1 MNEWIQKVVSQA
13 KGLWS
18 KWSKVQK
25 AILIGIAVVVIGA
38 LILVGRISSG
48 PTEEALF
55 NTTFDES
62 VLSNIQV
69 RLDTENISYRTVNG
83 IIYVKDRAT
92 ASHAKGMLIREKIIP
107 TTTEPWAI
115 FDVDR
120 WTTSDFLNDV
130 NIRRAI
136 IGEAENMI
144 IALGDV
150 DAVSLSMD
158 IDGQNTLFASDR
170 REPTASAVVTPKPG
184 SDLATNR
191 KKIEAIQ
198 QIIKFTY
205 SGFQDSNIA
214 IIDSV
219 TGVRINNFDDLR
231 EIEKTDVY
239 ARQQR
244 LISNLQDE
252 YRIKLLKTVQDI
264 FGPDRVRDLNIKI
277 DMDMSEKTVQST
289 VYSPIIINEDNK
301 DTPYDDSLKR
311 EYLPISSETVTKV
324 TKGTVYNPEGPAGV
338 DGQNP
343 PVYSDMSNA
352 YTVTEERGEK
362 VNNVLN
368 ESHVQE
374 VRAPTIGRITV
385 SVAVDGTWE
394 RKYKDNGDLDIQHG
408 QIQRE
413 YHPVSD
419 EDLAK
424 AERFIQNA
432 IGYDR
437 TRGDSVTIENIQFD
451 RRAQF
456 ADEDAEE
463 LRKSQTQRTIIYAA
477 AGIAAVLLAFIV
489 FRMISRELERKRRQK
504 EEEILRQ
511 HQMEREKTLWEAEQA
526 GMEVTMSVEERE
538 RAELQENAIAL
549 AKEHPEDV
557 AMLLR
562 TWLMEE

>member
-1 MNEWIQKVVSQA
+1 MNEWIKKVVAQA
-13 KGLWS
+13 KGLWA
-18 KWSKVQK
+18 KWSNIQK
-25 AILIGIAVVVIGA
+25 AILVGIVVVVIGA
-38 LILVGRISSG
+38 LIMVSRISSG
-48 PTEEALF
+48 PDEEALF
-55 NTTFDES
+55 NTTFEET

-69 RLDTENISYRTVNG
+69 RLDTEGVSYRTTNG
-83 IIYVKDRAT
+83 IIYVKDKAT
-92 ASHAKGMLIREKIIP
+92 ARRMKSILIRENIIP
-107 TTTEPWAI
+107 TSTDPWAI

-130 NIRRAI
+130 NKRRAI
-136 IGEAENMI
+136 IGEVEQAI
-144 IALGDV
+144 KAFDDV
-150 DAVSLSMD
+150 DNAIVSID
-158 IDGQNTLFASDR
+158 IPEQTLFASDQR
-170 REPTASAVVTPKPG
+170 VPTASVIVTPKPG
-184 SDLATNR
+184 SNLANNR
-191 KKIEAIQ
+191 KSIEAIQ
-198 QIIKFTY
+198 TIVKFAY
-205 SGFQDSNIA
+205 SSLTDENIA
-214 IIDSV
+214 ILDSV
-219 TGVRINNFDDLR
+219 SGVRLNNFDDLR
-231 EIEKTDVY
+231 DIEKTDVY
-239 ARQQR
+239 ARQQK

-289 VYSPIIINEDNK
+289 VYSPIIINEDNP

-324 TKGTVYNPEGPAGV
+324 TKGTQYNPEGPAGV
-338 DGQNP
+338 EGQNP
-343 PVYSDMSNA
+343 ATYSDMSNV

-394 RKYKDNGDLDIQHG
+394 RKYKDNGELDIQHG
-408 QIQRE
+408 KIQRE

-424 AERFIQNA
+424 AERFIQDA

-437 TRGDSVTIENIQFD
+437 NRGDSVTIENIQFD
-451 RRAQF
+451 RTAQF
-456 ADEDAEE
+456 EE
-463 LRKSQTQRTIIYAA
+463 ENAIEMRKSQTQRTIIYAA
-477 AGIAAVLLAFIV
+477 AGIASVLLAFIV